1 MSKVVRFL
9 RLDGG
14 SASVDLD
21 QCIEYPVASLPPPKL
36 YPIPDW
42 SKVPIFHRT
51 PDGQWIAL
59 FHRDLPQ
66 AGYMEVSRFD
76 VYSEMCE
83 AGVWP
88 IPDGLLPDA
97 PQDAQSD
104 PREAATNPPPSREST
119 QTPPVDL
126 PDLVTLDQAAAR
138 VHRSKRTLERYKT
151 AGGLPDPA
159 IEGGGGRPDLW
170 DWFVIRPWLMKTFN
184 MNLPE
189 RISTR
194 RP

>member
-1 MSKVVRFL
+1 MPKVVRFL

-14 SASVDLD
+14 SASVDLN
-21 QCIEYPVASLPPPKL
+21 QCIEYPVMSPPRHQFDRDL
-36 YPIPDW
+36 EMRA
-42 SKVPIFHRT
+42 VFHRT
-51 PDGQWIAL
+51 PDGQWIAP
-59 FHRDLPQ
+59 FHSAIPE
-66 AGYMEVSRFD
+66 AGYAEVTRFE

-104 PREAATNPPPSREST
+104 PRGAATNPSPPSREST
-119 QTPPVDL
+119 PDPPVDL

-151 AGGLPDPA
+151 AGGLPAPA
-159 IEGGGGRPDLW
+159 VAGGGGRPDLW
-170 DWFVIRPWLMKTFN
+170 AWFVIRPWLMKTFN